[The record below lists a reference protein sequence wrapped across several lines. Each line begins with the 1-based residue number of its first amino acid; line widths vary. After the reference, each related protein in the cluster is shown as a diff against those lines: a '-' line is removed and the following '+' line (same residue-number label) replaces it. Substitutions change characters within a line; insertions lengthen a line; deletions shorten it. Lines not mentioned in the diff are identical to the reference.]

1 MMRDNRG
8 VSSALSYAL
17 IIVLTVSLTAGLVL
31 GASSLVSEQRE
42 AVARDQVDAIGQRL
56 STTIMTA
63 DRLNATE
70 TRPDELSVER
80 TFPRRIGGV
89 QYRIETA
96 KVASNRW
103 RLTIETRE
111 IGIQQSFT
119 IRLRSGVE
127 LEETTLNG
135 GRLRVYYDEHPSDPA
150 LDKLRIEHA

>member
-31 GASSLVSEQRE
+31 GASSLINDQRE
-42 AVARDQVDAIGQRL
+42 AVARDQIDAIGQRL

-70 TRPDELSVER
+70 TRPKELTMTR
-80 TFPRRIGGV
+80 DFPRRIGGV

-96 KVASNRW
+96 KVRSNRW
-103 RLTIETRE
+103 RLTLETRE
-111 IGIQQSFT
+111 VDIKQSFT
-119 IRLRSGVE
+119 IRLQSGVE
-127 LEETTLNG
+127 LEATTLNG
-135 GRLRVYYDEHPSDPA
+135 GPIRIYYDRDPSDPA